1 MIQEKLAKITIY
13 LTQLYDVLPII
24 NAIIPTE
31 DMNSAAGSAGF
42 PAASATLENLNTT

>member
-24 NAIIPTE
+24 NAIIPKE
-31 DMNSAAGSAGF
+31 D
-42 PAASATLENLNTT
+42 